1 MLTAAVIAIIPLT
14 LFSMLGLSFFI
25 IIFRAS
31 PLGSFATLLLQGFVP
46 LLTLLMH
53 AVIIVVRVVTLD
65 GAIFPI
71 ILLLYAL
78 WPRGCA
84 SDHCKVRQRYSIH
97 EISVALA
104 AFMRKNVI
112 LILALGLVCTC
123 GYGWLE
129 GHARIACLEYHKRM
143 SGF

>member
-1 MLTAAVIAIIPLT
+1 MMLAAAVIAVIPLT
-14 LFSMLGLSFFI
+14 LLPMMGLSFLI

-31 PLGSFATLLLQGFVP
+31 PLGSFVALLLQGFVP

-53 AVIIVVRVVTLD
+53 VVIVVVRVVTLD
-65 GAIFPI
+65 GVMFP
-71 ILLLYAL
+71 ILLLAYAL

-84 SDHCKVRQRYSIH
+84 SDHCKVRHRYTH
-97 EISVALA
+97 EISSVL
-104 AFMRKNVI
+104 AFMRNNVI

-129 GHARIACLEYHKRM
+129 YHARIACLEYHTRM
-143 SGF
+143 ACGY

>member
-1 MLTAAVIAIIPLT
+1 MHVVI
-14 LFSMLGLSFFI
+14 S
-25 IIFRAS
+25 
-31 PLGSFATLLLQGFVP
+31 
-46 LLTLLMH
+46 
-53 AVIIVVRVVTLD
+53 VVRVVTLD

-84 SDHCKVRQRYSIH
+84 SDHCKVRQGYRH
-97 EISVALA
+97 EISAAL
-104 AFMRKNVI
+104 AFMRNNVI

-129 GHARIACLEYHKRM
+129 YHAQVVCGY
-143 SGF
+143 